1 MEIKQ
6 SFLDTWNAC
15 NFIIR
20 NICFHH
26 GIHVHLPT
34 GHNLQTIPD
43 PYSWPAPWNSNGS
56 CSLGFYV
63 GCFLYFLLFF
73 HGFNWNLVI
82 LCLKFGFQAFLQ
94 NWHNFQ
100 TWSHLH
106 SQSSFWL
113 KFHSSIM
120 VRSQEGHFIQVQ
132 MQWNKIRVLDLFSNK
147 CLYAT
152 FPYLCQWKYLGIF
165 YFSHIT

>member
-1 MEIKQ
+1 MLIKNGDQ
-6 SFLDTWNAC
+6 AIVARYLE
-15 NFIIR
+15 R
-20 NICFHH
+20 LQFHH
-26 GIHVHLPT
+26 QKHLLSSWHPCPPSDRSQST
-34 GHNLQTIPD
+34 NH
-43 PYSWPAPWNSNGS
+43 SWPAPWNSNGS

-113 KFHSSIM
+113 KFHSSVM